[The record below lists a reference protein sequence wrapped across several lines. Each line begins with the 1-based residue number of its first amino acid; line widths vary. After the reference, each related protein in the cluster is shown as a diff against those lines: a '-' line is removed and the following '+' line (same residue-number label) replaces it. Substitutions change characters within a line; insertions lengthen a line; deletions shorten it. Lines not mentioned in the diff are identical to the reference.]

1 MSSGYVLVNL
11 AELSAPQISKLL
23 NGRGVRVKAG
33 NRHSM
38 HLSKE
43 QAKKLHR
50 AHLKGAA
57 STLILD
63 PFQIQHLKGRG
74 FWEDAGA
81 ALKPGTKE
89 TLKFVAANAPA
100 LAAFGATAAGYPQ
113 YADEASLAAELT
125 VPLWQDKVE
134 GWGLKKR
141 RGRPSKKIHGGAMYG
156 MPSNLME
163 SERMY
168 NQYRGLVPTNLQQ
181 SAALFG
187 RGKSR
192 GGSMMHSAMMNGSPS
207 DLLESERRYNKIRIP
222 MNLSQVANMAGYGK
236 VIGGAIKSSKSSW
249 SSTAAKLLKPLVKE
263 VAKIAIEKG
272 AEYAGPAAAAL
283 AEASGH
289 PELAPYASLIGEAA
303 GNAAASSAKDYMD
316 RPSQPTIEGSGSR
329 SGKISRHKKFDIWSG
344 RVFDS
349 PIIKPFM
356 DVLPQLTQSGA
367 DYVERTANPA
377 SQSGLGLRK
386 KRGRPRK
393 HRIIGSALM
402 AAGH

>member
-74 FWEDAGA
+74 FWEDVGST
-81 ALKPGTKE
+81 LKPATKE

-163 SERMY
+163 SAGMY
-168 NQYRGLVPTNLQQ
+168 NQYRGSIPTNLQQ

-187 RGKSR
+187 RGKSY

-207 DLLESERRYNKIRIP
+207 DLLESERRYNQIRIP
-222 MNLSQVANMAGYGK
+222 MNLGK
-236 VIGGAIKSSKSSW
+236 VAKAIGGAIKSSKSSGKSSW
-249 SSTAAKLLKPLVKE
+249 SSSAAALLKPLVKE
-263 VAKIAIEKG
+263 VAKIAIEQG
-272 AEYAGPAAAAL
+272 AQYAGPAAAAL

-303 GNAAASSAKDYMD
+303 GNAAASSANNYIDT
-316 RPSQPTIEGSGSR
+316 PSQPTVEGAGVR
-329 SGKISRHKKFDIWSG
+329 SGKISRGKKFDRWSG

-356 DVLPQLTQSGA
+356 DVLPQITQSGA
-367 DYVERTANPA
+367 DYIERTANPM
-377 SQSGLGLRK
+377 SQIGFGLK

-393 HRIIGSALM
+393 HRISASGALM